1 MACFFFALFSLS
13 ILADDPM
20 SRAGAFAEA
29 YVVGKGDV
37 ALEFAIMAYVGHL
50 FISCHLRLT
59 GLEYL
64 AGYLAFNGDA

>member
-1 MACFFFALFSLS
+1 MAS
-13 ILADDPM
+13 
-20 SRAGAFAEA
+20 AGTFAEA
-29 YVVGKGDV
+29 NVVGKGDV
-37 ALEFAIMAYVGHL
+37 ALEFAIKAYIWHL